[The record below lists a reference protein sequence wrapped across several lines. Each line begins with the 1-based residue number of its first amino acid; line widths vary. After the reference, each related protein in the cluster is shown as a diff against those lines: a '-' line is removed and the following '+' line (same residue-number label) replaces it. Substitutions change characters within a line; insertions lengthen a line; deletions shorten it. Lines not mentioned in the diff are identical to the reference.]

1 MGRKFQHISYWDSKI
16 VLERIGLSIATTHW
30 NFPICKR
37 SKVTNYEPKDDDKFN
52 IEVV

>member
-16 VLERIGLSIATTHW
+16 VLERIGLSIATTQ
-30 NFPICKR
+30 R